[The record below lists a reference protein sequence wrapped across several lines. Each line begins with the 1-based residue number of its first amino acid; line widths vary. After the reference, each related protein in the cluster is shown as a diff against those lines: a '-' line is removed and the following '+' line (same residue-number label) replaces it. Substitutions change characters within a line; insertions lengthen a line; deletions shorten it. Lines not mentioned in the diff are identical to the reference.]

1 MHGFENNVQML
12 KQWAELHPQLPLPS
26 NWKEFQ
32 QQNMGAALK
41 TMNEA
46 PWIYQLLDGSAPA
59 GLRAAALEGKMP
71 TPEGYQKH
79 LQQQAQQQHNDEEA
93 ALKKL
98 SEQADQMRRDR
109 VGEKR
114 FEAEQQLEQQRQAS
128 LQQQQEA
135 TREFEQRMARAAR

>member
-32 QQNMGAALK
+32 QANMGAALK

-71 TPEGYQKH
+71 TPEGYQRH
-79 LQQQAQQQHNDEEA
+79 LQQQAQQQHNAEEA
-93 ALKKL
+93 ALKGI
-98 SEQADQMRRDR
+98 SEKADRLGRKNLGDR
-109 VGEKR
+109 R
-114 FEAEQQLEQQRQAS
+114 FEAQQQAEHQRQQK

-135 TREFEQRMARAAR
+135 TREFEQRMARTAR

>member
-1 MHGFENNVQML
+1 MHGFENNLQML

-32 QQNMGAALK
+32 QANMGAALK

-71 TPEGYQKH
+71 TPADYQAH
-79 LQQQAQQQHNDEEA
+79 LQRQAQEAHNAEEA
-93 ALKKL
+93 ALKGI
-98 SEQADQMRRDR
+98 SEKADRLGRKNLGDR
-109 VGEKR
+109 R
-114 FEAEQQLEQQRQAS
+114 FEAQQQAEHQRQQK

-135 TREFEQRMARAAR
+135 TREFEQRMARTAR